1 MVGTRVGEIVRCVNL
16 RKKNTSAVVRPSAQR
31 KNWKRTKERHTRNL
45 VAPSLTNRNLNAT

>member
-1 MVGTRVGEIVRCVNL
+1 MVGTRVGEIVRCVNP
-16 RKKNTSAVVRPSAQR
+16 RKKNTSAVVRPSVQR